1 MILRTI
7 SIDKDGTAR
16 VAAEGPLTCR
26 NFPAGA
32 DNPLQSLLGSGWAR
46 RKILLDL
53 RRADYFDS
61 CALGWLL
68 TCHRELS
75 AGGGVLLLHSA
86 QPKVC
91 QFLRL
96 LKLETILPVF
106 ESETSARAA
115 VARNAA

>member
-26 NFPAGA
+26 NIPAGA
-32 DNPLQSLLGSGWAR
+32 DNPLQTLLGAGWSR
-46 RKILLDL
+46 RRILLDL

-68 TCHRELS
+68 NCHRELS
-75 AGGGVLLLHSA
+75 TNGGVLLLHSA
-86 QPKVC
+86 NPKVI

-96 LKLETILPVF
+96 LKLEAILPIF
-106 ESETSARAA
+106 ESETTARAA
-115 VARNAA
+115 FARNAA